1 MIVFGTFLR
10 DLSQNEKKK
19 SEIKPS
25 SRPYCSNICTVQ
37 LGNCNR
43 LEDFEIVT
51 ELHVYIGTTLP

>member
-1 MIVFGTFLR
+1 MIVLTPVLR

-25 SRPYCSNICTVQ
+25 LRPYCPNICTVQ

-51 ELHVYIGTTLP
+51 ELHVFLGTTLP